1 MTTQV
6 QPAVH
11 APAQTPAPQAMP
23 RAASRGEGV
32 APLRN
37 NPAQLLHLVL
47 FVAGAVLLPAGL
59 IVIGLGWY
67 GVAHTA
73 YIYNQNAYIVSGGLL
88 GLGITF
94 VGGFLYF
101 GSWLARIA
109 ADQKEAQ
116 RQLSDTLLLLADAVS
131 HNNAVANGAGN
142 GARPAARPRG
152 PRPRRGGAGRPPP
165 QPRAGRG
172 RQRHHGAPGRLR
184 PGRRTRRPAPRR
196 PGRAE
201 PHPLPALQQLTGRP
215 LTRRGSGRRPG
226 SARRRRAW

>member
-1 MTTQV
+1 MTTETQI
-6 QPAVH
+6 QPAVP
-11 APAQTPAPQAMP
+11 APGPAQSRAQMMP
-23 RAASRGEGV
+23 RATSRGEGV

-37 NPAQLLHLVL
+37 NPAQLLHFVL

-73 YIYNQNAYIVSGGLL
+73 YIYDQNAYIVSGGIL

-131 HNNAVANGAGN
+131 HNTAMANGGASRPVARPRDPGSVLVVAGN
-142 GARPAARPRG
+142 GTTVHRADCDLVAGREDLRPA
-152 PRPRRGGAGRPPP
+152 GAD
-165 QPRAGRG
+165 
-172 RQRHHGAPGRLR
+172 APN
-184 PGRRTRRPAPRR
+184 
-196 PGRAE
+196 
-201 PHPLPALQQLTGRP
+201 
-215 LTRRGSGRRPG
+215 LTRCRLCMK
-226 SARRRRAW
+226 

>member
-1 MTTQV
+1 MKS
-6 QPAVH
+6 PAVPAA
-11 APAQTPAPQAMP
+11 APAQPHAIP

-73 YIYNQNAYIVSGGLL
+73 YVYDQNAYIVSGGIL

-116 RQLSDTLLLLADAVS
+116 RQLSDTLLMLADAVS
-131 HNNAVANGAGN
+131 HNTAMANGA
-142 GARPAARPRG
+142 ARPAARPRDPG
-152 PRPRRGGAGRPPP
+152 SVLVVAGGGTTVHRADCDLVAGRED
-165 QPRAGRG
+165 
-172 RQRHHGAPGRLR
+172 LR
-184 PGRRTRRPAPRR
+184 PAGPDAPN
-196 PGRAE
+196 
-201 PHPLPALQQLTGRP
+201 
-215 LTRRGSGRRPG
+215 LTRCRLCS
-226 SARRRRAW
+226 

>member
-1 MTTQV
+1 MTTETQI
-6 QPAVH
+6 QPAVSGPG
-11 APAQTPAPQAMP
+11 AAQARPQMMP
-23 RAASRGEGV
+23 RAAGRGEGV

-73 YIYNQNAYIVSGGLL
+73 YIYDQNAYIVSGGIL

-101 GSWLARIA
+101 GSWLARVA

-131 HNNAVANGAGN
+131 HNTAMANGG
-142 GARPAARPRG
+142 GSRPAARPRDPG
-152 PRPRRGGAGRPPP
+152 SVLVVAGNGTTVHRADCDLVAGRED
-165 QPRAGRG
+165 
-172 RQRHHGAPGRLR
+172 LR
-184 PGRRTRRPAPRR
+184 PAGADAPN
-196 PGRAE
+196 
-201 PHPLPALQQLTGRP
+201 
-215 LTRRGSGRRPG
+215 LTRCRLCMK
-226 SARRRRAW
+226 

>member
-6 QPAVH
+6 QPAV
-11 APAQTPAPQAMP
+11 PAPVPAAPHAMP

-73 YIYNQNAYIVSGGLL
+73 YVYDQNAYIVSGGIL

-131 HNNAVANGAGN
+131 HNSAIAAGAANGTGRPVARPRDAGSVLVVAGN
-142 GARPAARPRG
+142 GTTVHRADCDLV
-152 PRPRRGGAGRPPP
+152 AGRDDLHP
-165 QPRAGRG
+165 AGPD
-172 RQRHHGAPGRLR
+172 APN
-184 PGRRTRRPAPRR
+184 
-196 PGRAE
+196 
-201 PHPLPALQQLTGRP
+201 
-215 LTRRGSGRRPG
+215 LTRCRLCDR
-226 SARRRRAW
+226 

>member
-1 MTTQV
+1 MTTQIQSAV
-6 QPAVH
+6 PAGPAAGQ
-11 APAQTPAPQAMP
+11 APAAQMMP

-73 YIYNQNAYIVSGGLL
+73 YLYDQNAYIVSGGIL

-131 HNNAVANGAGN
+131 HNTVLHNDLVATGT
-142 GARPAARPRG
+142 ARPAAARPRDPG
-152 PRPRRGGAGRPPP
+152 SVLVVAGNGTTVHRADCDLVAGRDD
-165 QPRAGRG
+165 
-172 RQRHHGAPGRLR
+172 LR
-184 PGRRTRRPAPRR
+184 PAGPDAPN
-196 PGRAE
+196 
-201 PHPLPALQQLTGRP
+201 LTSCR
-215 LTRRGSGRRPG
+215 LCRK
-226 SARRRRAW
+226 

>member
-1 MTTQV
+1 MTTQT
-6 QPAVH
+6 QPAVQV
-11 APAQTPAPQAMP
+11 PAAPAPQAMP

-67 GVAHTA
+67 GVAHTPYA
-73 YIYNQNAYIVSGGLL
+73 YDQASYIVSGGIL

-101 GSWLARIA
+101 GSWLARVA
-109 ADQKEAQ
+109 ADQKESQ

-131 HNNAVANGAGN
+131 HNNAVANAS
-142 GARPAARPRG
+142 RPAARPRDPG
-152 PRPRRGGAGRPPP
+152 SVLVVAGNGTTVHRADCDLVAGRDD
-165 QPRAGRG
+165 
-172 RQRHHGAPGRLR
+172 LR
-184 PGRRTRRPAPRR
+184 PAGPDAPN
-196 PGRAE
+196 
-201 PHPLPALQQLTGRP
+201 LTPCR
-215 LTRRGSGRRPG
+215 LCRQ
-226 SARRRRAW
+226 

>member
-6 QPAVH
+6 QPAVPAAAPTQPH
-11 APAQTPAPQAMP
+11 AIP

-73 YIYNQNAYIVSGGLL
+73 YVYDQNAYIVSGGIL

-131 HNNAVANGAGN
+131 HNTAAATGA
-142 GARPAARPRG
+142 ARPAARPRDAG
-152 PRPRRGGAGRPPP
+152 SVLVVAGSGTTVHRADCDLVAGRDDLHP
-165 QPRAGRG
+165 AGPD
-172 RQRHHGAPGRLR
+172 APN
-184 PGRRTRRPAPRR
+184 
-196 PGRAE
+196 
-201 PHPLPALQQLTGRP
+201 
-215 LTRRGSGRRPG
+215 LTRCRLCAG
-226 SARRRRAW
+226 

>member
-1 MTTQV
+1 
-6 QPAVH
+6 
-11 APAQTPAPQAMP
+11 MP

-131 HNNAVANGAGN
+131 HNSAVANGGAN
-142 GARPAARPRG
+142 GARPAARPRDPG
-152 PRPRRGGAGRPPP
+152 SVLVVAGSGTTVHRADCDLVAGRDD
-165 QPRAGRG
+165 
-172 RQRHHGAPGRLR
+172 LR
-184 PGRRTRRPAPRR
+184 PAGPDAPN
-196 PGRAE
+196 
-201 PHPLPALQQLTGRP
+201 
-215 LTRRGSGRRPG
+215 LTRCRLCS
-226 SARRRRAW
+226 S

>member
-1 MTTQV
+1 MTTQTTHTT
-6 QPAVH
+6 QIPAVQ
-11 APAQTPAPQAMP
+11 APAQAQPMP

-47 FVAGAVLLPAGL
+47 FVAGAVLLPSGL

-73 YIYNQNAYIVSGGLL
+73 YVYDQNAYIVSGGIL

-116 RQLSDTLLLLADAVS
+116 RQLSDTLLMLADAVS
-131 HNNAVANGAGN
+131 HNNAVASGAG
-142 GARPAARPRG
+142 RPAARPRDPG
-152 PRPRRGGAGRPPP
+152 SVLVVAGNGTTVHRADCDLVAGRDD
-165 QPRAGRG
+165 
-172 RQRHHGAPGRLR
+172 LR
-184 PGRRTRRPAPRR
+184 PAGPDAPN
-196 PGRAE
+196 
-201 PHPLPALQQLTGRP
+201 LTPCR
-215 LTRRGSGRRPG
+215 LCRS
-226 SARRRRAW
+226 

>member
-1 MTTQV
+1 MSTQTTHTTQI
-6 QPAVH
+6 PAVQ
-11 APAQTPAPQAMP
+11 APLQAQPMP

-73 YIYNQNAYIVSGGLL
+73 YIYDQNAYIVSGGIL

-131 HNNAVANGAGN
+131 HNNAVANGT
-142 GARPAARPRG
+142 RPAARPRDPG
-152 PRPRRGGAGRPPP
+152 SVLVVAGNGTTVHRADCDLVAGRDD
-165 QPRAGRG
+165 
-172 RQRHHGAPGRLR
+172 LR
-184 PGRRTRRPAPRR
+184 PAGADAPNLTPCRLCRT
-196 PGRAE
+196 
-201 PHPLPALQQLTGRP
+201 
-215 LTRRGSGRRPG
+215 
-226 SARRRRAW
+226 